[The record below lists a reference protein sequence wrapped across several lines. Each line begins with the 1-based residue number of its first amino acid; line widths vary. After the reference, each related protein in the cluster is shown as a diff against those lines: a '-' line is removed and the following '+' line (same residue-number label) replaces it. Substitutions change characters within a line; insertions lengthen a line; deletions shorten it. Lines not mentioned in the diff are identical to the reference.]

1 MLFWAYVKQ
10 ESRGCDYTIGC
21 GNAMWPIVADS
32 LEDAIESLKRDIVGI
47 PGDDDHIGYW
57 DNRIGYASLAQ
68 VVHIESIPVQEWYRE
83 SEARRSEIKRQK
95 EEDKERRLYEQLKRK
110 YEEGTE

>member
-32 LEDAIESLKRDIVGI
+32 WDDAVELLKRDVVGI
-47 PGDDDHIGYW
+47 PGDDDHTGYW
-57 DNRIGYASLAQ
+57 DNRIGFASLAQ
-68 VVHIESIPVQEWYRE
+68 VTRTESMSVQVWYGEGIAKRE
-83 SEARRSEIKRQK
+83 ELSRLALEETERQVY
-95 EEDKERRLYEQLKRK
+95 ERLRHKF
-110 YEEGTE
+110 EEGNK